1 MKKLLSL
8 LLAVLMVMSMFA
20 ACGGDGEGGGESGK
34 DLANVKF
41 DSFAVGFG
49 AADITPDPESQIGIV
64 GNNDHGTRLATGVSE
79 PLGAT
84 CAAFTDTDGTTVIV
98 FGADLHGANDEL
110 VDAIRKGIE
119 EATGVPADHVQFNT
133 SHNHTG
139 PDMGTTA
146 SLAVQESNENIRKN
160 CIQAAVD
167 AMKSRAPA
175 TMEMTICRPENLVFC
190 RHYLGIDGTY
200 LDHNTVGTYQGE
212 VIGHMEPGDNLM
224 QLVRFKREGQ
234 RDILLVNF
242 QGHYRGNKSDQY
254 TMLSG
259 DYTAV
264 MRRELSEKANT
275 DTVFIFGASG
285 DSAAA
290 SRISSENVSTYYEE
304 HGVLMAK
311 AAMEAFDSFT
321 PADTGKIY
329 YTEQKHV
336 FKGQEKQWLFY
347 SFGFGD
353 FGYVAEPFE
362 TFQTDGIAVR
372 EASPYKMTFY
382 ASVSN
387 KNKMSGYAPDEKAL
401 TWNCY
406 ERGPQFSP
414 EGSGAVIR
422 DELIKMITANF
433 KESGQTQKEKQEGY
447 ITDFSPKS
455 NGVTYTNPN
464 PGDMSKMTP
473 VKNGYYNVTLLEGA
487 AERTLLVETK
497 ELAEDILSRS
507 TMKLLI
513 YEGVGMV
520 GGVE

>member
-1 MKKLLSL
+1 MKKLLTV
-8 LLAVLMVMSMFA
+8 LLAALMLCCLFA
-20 ACGGDGEGGGESGK
+20 ACEKGEGSGEN
-34 DLANVKF
+34 LAAVKF

-49 AADITPDPESQIGIV
+49 AADITPDPTTQIGIA
-64 GNNDHGTRLATGVSE
+64 GNNDHTTRLATGVLE

-98 FGADLHGANDEL
+98 FGADLHGADDAL
-110 VDAIRKGIE
+110 VTSIREGVA

-139 PDMGTTA
+139 PDMTSTA
-146 SLAVQESNENIRKN
+146 SAAVQQSNENIRKN

-167 AMKSRAPA
+167 AMNSRAPA
-175 TMEMTICRPENLVFC
+175 TMEMAICRPENLVFC
-190 RHYLGIDGTY
+190 RHYLALDGTY
-200 LDHNTVGTYQGE
+200 VGEDAYNFNGTL
-212 VIGHMEPGDNLM
+212 IGHMEPGDNLM

-234 RDILLVNF
+234 RDIMLVNF
-242 QGHYRGNKSDQY
+242 QGHYKGNKKEDY

-264 MRRELSEKANT
+264 LRRELSEKANT

-285 DSAAA
+285 DSAASSA
-290 SRISSENVSTYYEE
+290 ILSENRSTYYEE
-304 HGVLMAK
+304 HGVLMAQ
-311 AAMEAFDSFT
+311 AALEAMNNMT
-321 PADTGKIY
+321 PAETGKIF
-329 YTEQKHV
+329 YTEQKHK
-336 FKGQEKQWLFY
+336 FQGEEKEWLFY

-387 KNKMSGYAPDEKAL
+387 KNKLSGYAPDEKAL
-401 TWNCY
+401 TYPCY

-422 DELIKMITANF
+422 DELIKMITQNF
-433 KESGQTQKEKQEGY
+433 KDSGQEEKEKLEGY

-455 NGVTYTNPN
+455 DGMTYTNPN
-464 PGDMSKMTP
+464 PGDMSKM
-473 VKNGYYNVTLLEGA
+473 VAVQNGHYNVTLLAGT
-487 AERTLLVETK
+487 AEKTLLVETK

>member
-8 LLAVLMVMSMFA
+8 LLAVLMVAGMFA
-20 ACGGDGEGGGESGK
+20 ACDKGEGGGSGEN
-34 DLANVKF
+34 LAAVKF

-49 AADITPDPESQIGIV
+49 AADITPDPASQIGIA
-64 GNNDHGTRLATGVSE
+64 GNNDHAERLAPGVLE

-110 VDAIRKGIE
+110 VDSIRQGIA

-146 SLAVQESNENIRKN
+146 SPAVVESNENIRKN

-167 AMKSRAPA
+167 AMNSRAPA
-175 TMEMTICRPENLVFC
+175 TMEMAICRPDNLVFC

-200 LDHNTVGTYQGE
+200 LDHNTVNTYQNE

-234 RDILLVNF
+234 RDIMLVNF
-242 QGHYRGNKSDQY
+242 QGHYKGNKSEDY
-254 TMLSG
+254 TKLSG

-264 MRRELSEKANT
+264 LRRELSEKANT

-285 DSAAA
+285 DNAA
-290 SRISSENVSTYYEE
+290 SSAILSENRSTYYEE
-304 HGVLMAK
+304 HGVLMAQ
-311 AAMEAFDSFT
+311 AAMEAMNNMT
-321 PADTGKIY
+321 PAETGKIF
-329 YTEQKHV
+329 YTEQKHT
-336 FKGQEKQWLFY
+336 FQGQEKQWLFY

-387 KNKMSGYAPDEKAL
+387 KNKLSGYVPDEKAL
-401 TWNCY
+401 TYNCY

-414 EGSGAVIR
+414 EGSGTVIR

-433 KESGQTQKEKQEGY
+433 EESGQTQKEKLEGY

-455 NGVTYTNPN
+455 DGVTYINPT
-464 PGDMSKMTP
+464 PGDKSKM
-473 VKNGYYNVTLLEGA
+473 VAVQNGHYNVTLLAGA
-487 AERTLLVETK
+487 AEKTLLVETK
-497 ELAEDILSRS
+497 ELAEDIISRS
-507 TMKLLI
+507 QMTLLF